1 MQSTMYDKL
10 LLLPLFQGLCKEDFT
25 SILEKV
31 RLHFQKYTA
40 GSRIV
45 KQGDYCNNIIF
56 ILQGEIRAESVDH
69 TYHYTIHETLES
81 PQIIEPYSLFGMYP
95 QYTASYYAHTNV
107 NAITIDKAYILSEL
121 NKYEIFQLNYLN
133 MLSNRA
139 QTIYR
144 KLKSPHA
151 SDTLDKIVNF
161 MQLRCI
167 TPTGE
172 KKLQI
177 RMEDLAEQ
185 IDDTRINVSKV
196 LNELKDGG
204 VIRLSRRIIDIPDME
219 TLSNYKENKKT
230 LFMENPFLQP
240 YTTPHGTV
248 PFDKIELVHYEP
260 AIREG
265 ISQEDKEINDIISN
279 PEKPTFKNTILALEQ
294 SGKLLDQVTT
304 VMFNLMSAETCN
316 ELDEIAEKMMPL
328 LSEHSNNISLNEKLF
343 ERVKQVYEDRKN
355 LKLTP
360 EELRLLEKTYD
371 GFVRNGA
378 NLSEEDKVTFR
389 KISTELS
396 SLTLRFSQNHL
407 KETNSYELLL
417 DSEEQLKGLP
427 ESIIEAAAHTAKE
440 KGKNGW
446 IITLQAPSYV
456 PFMKYCENRELRRKL
471 YMAYN
476 TQCIHDNEQN
486 NEDVVKQLVNLRMQL
501 AQLLGFKNYADYALR
516 KRMAENSE
524 RVYQLLDQLLE
535 AYTPTA
541 REEVKEIEALAQR
554 TEGKDFQLMPWD
566 FSYYAEKLK
575 NEKFNLDEEAL
586 RPYFEL
592 SRVKEGVFG
601 LATRL
606 YGISF
611 KENKDIPVYHPDVKA
626 YEVYDKDGSYLAVL
640 YTDFHPRAGKRSG
653 AWMTSYKEQWIEAN
667 GTNSRPHV
675 SVTMNFTKPT
685 ANKPA
690 LLTFSEVNTFLHEFG
705 HALHG
710 IFANTRFKSM
720 SGTNVYWDFVELPSQ
735 IMENFT
741 IEKDFLN
748 TFARHYQTNESIPEE
763 LLQRIIDASNFNVA
777 YACLRQISFGLL
789 DMAWYTR
796 DKVFDGDVREYERE
810 AWKRTQLLPPVKE
823 TCMTVQFGHIMSGGY
838 SAGYYSYKWAEVLDA
853 DAFSVFKEKGIFNQD
868 VAQSFRDNI
877 LSKGGTEHPMTL
889 YKRFRGQEPT
899 IHALLK
905 RNGIK

>member
-25 SILEKV
+25 AILEKV

-40 GSRIV
+40 GSCIV

-56 ILQGEIRAESVDH
+56 ILQGETRAESADQ
-69 TYHYTIHETLES
+69 TYHYTIHETLKS

-107 NAITIDKAYILSEL
+107 NAVTIDKAYILSEL

-144 KLKSPHA
+144 KLRSPHA

-161 MQLRCI
+161 MLLRCI

-196 LNELKDGG
+196 LNELKNEGI
-204 VIRLSRRIIDIPDME
+204 IRLSRRVIEIPSME
-219 TLSNYKENKKT
+219 ALSHYKENKKK

-240 YTTPHGTV
+240 YNTPHGTV
-248 PFDKIELVHYEP
+248 PFNKIALAHYEP

-265 ISQEDKEINDIISN
+265 INQEDEEINAIVTNS
-279 PEKPTFKNTILALEQ
+279 EKPTFDNTILALEQ
-294 SGKLLDQVTT
+294 SGELLERVTT
-304 VMFNLMSAETCN
+304 VMFNLMSAETCD
-316 ELDEIAEKMMPL
+316 ELEAIAEKMMPL
-328 LSEHSNNISLNEKLF
+328 LSEHSNNISLNEDLF
-343 ERVKQVYEDRKN
+343 KRIKAVYDERNTLE
-355 LKLTP
+355 LTD
-360 EELRLLEKTYD
+360 EERRLLEKTYD

-378 NLSEEDKVTFR
+378 NLSKKDKATFR

-396 SLTLRFSQNHL
+396 TLTLRFSQNHL
-407 KETNSYELLL
+407 KETNNYELILN
-417 DSEEQLKGLP
+417 SEEQLKGLP
-427 ESIIEAAAHTAKE
+427 ESAIEAAAHTAKE
-440 KGKNGW
+440 KGKSGW
-446 IITLQAPSYV
+446 VITLQAPSYV
-456 PFMKYCENRELRRKL
+456 PFMKYCDDRNLRREL

-476 TQCIHDNEQN
+476 TQCMHDNEQN
-486 NEDVVKQLVNLRMQL
+486 NQEIVKQLVNLRMQL
-501 AQLLGFKNYADYALR
+501 AQLLGFKDYADYALR
-516 KRMAENSE
+516 KRMAENSDN
-524 RVYQLLDQLLE
+524 VYRLLNQLLE

-541 REEVKEIEALAQR
+541 HKEVAEVEALAR
-554 TEGKDFQLMPWD
+554 KLEGDDFKLMPWD
-566 FSYYAEKLK
+566 FSYYSEKLK
-575 NEKFNLDEEAL
+575 NEKFNFDEEIL

-611 KENKDIPVYHPDVKA
+611 KENKNIPVYHPDVQA

-653 AWMTSYKEQWIEAN
+653 AWMTSYKEQWIEAD

-685 ANKPA
+685 RDKPA

-735 IMENFT
+735 IMENFA

-748 TFARHYQTNESIPEE
+748 TFARHYQTNGPIPEE

-796 DKVFDGDVREYERE
+796 KETFEGDVRKYEHE
-810 AWKRTQLLPPVKE
+810 AWKRTQLLPQIE
-823 TCMTVQFGHIMSGGY
+823 DTCMTVQFGHIMSGGY

-853 DAFSVFKEKGIFNQD
+853 DAFSVFKEKGIFNQT

-877 LSKGGTEHPMTL
+877 LSKGGTEHPMVL

-899 IHALLK
+899 IDALLK
-905 RNGIK
+905 RNGIR